1 MNDDRIRT
9 RIQTDFVAGPVRAQ
23 GKIRNLGS
31 RGLFI
36 RTESVPAEGDSIRLR
51 FEAPDGEPVSAEG
64 LVWWTTR
71 ERERRWGQQG
81 FGVCLLAASASYR
94 AMIDRMIR

>member
-1 MNDDRIRT
+1 MKDDRIR
-9 RIQTDFVAGPVRAQ
+9 ILIPTDFVAGAVRAQ

-36 RTESVPAEGDSIRLR
+36 RTESVPEEGDSIRLR

-64 LVWWTTR
+64 LVWWTTG
-71 ERERRWGQQG
+71 ERELRWEEQG

-94 AMIDRMIR
+94 AMIDRLIR